1 MRIGVFGTGGVGGY
15 FGGKL
20 AQAGEEVIFIARGE
34 HLTAIRQSGLRVDS
48 PKGDFHISP
57 AQATDDPHAA
67 GPVDCVLVGV
77 KAWQVSGA
85 AAAMKPMVG
94 EQTVVLP
101 LQNGVDA
108 PRELAA
114 ELGVEHVLGGL
125 CKISA
130 QIVEPGHIRHMGM
143 EPTVV
148 FGEISQSPFT
158 KGKMERLREAFS
170 RAGVVAETPADIQA
184 AMWEKFLFIAAI
196 SGVGA
201 VTRVPVG
208 EVRSL
213 PGSRR
218 MLEQV
223 MEEIYAVALARGI
236 KLSEDAVSRTMAFV
250 DGLPAGSLPSMTRD
264 ILGGKPSE
272 LEYQN
277 GAVVRMSQES
287 GVPAPVN
294 TFIYHSLLPQER
306 VARGT
311 QNA

>member
-1 MRIGVFGTGGVGGY
+1 
-15 FGGKL
+15 
-20 AQAGEEVIFIARGE
+20 
-34 HLTAIRQSGLRVDS
+34 
-48 PKGDFHISP
+48 
-57 AQATDDPHAA
+57 
-67 GPVDCVLVGV
+67 
-77 KAWQVSGA
+77 
-85 AAAMKPMVG
+85 
-94 EQTVVLP
+94 
-101 LQNGVDA
+101 
-108 PRELAA
+108 
-114 ELGVEHVLGGL
+114 
-125 CKISA
+125 
-130 QIVEPGHIRHMGM
+130 
-143 EPTVV
+143 
-148 FGEISQSPFT
+148 
-158 KGKMERLREAFS
+158 MERLREAFS

-277 GAVVRMSQES
+277 GAVVRMGQES